1 MNASKIH
8 RIAKAKQKLAA
19 GILIQARRDLR
30 RFRNTRR
37 AAERELYL
45 DAYTW
50 VIGDNYR
57 WPFSFR
63 NVCKLLDLAPDE
75 LRRDLLHEISLG
87 ACHYWSRRFG
97 NGLRQFHIS
106 LRQVCY
112 TSAQNPGAPV
122 GDANPQPAL
131 T

>member
-30 RFRNTRR
+30 RFRNTKR

-75 LRRDLLHEISLG
+75 LRRDLLNEISLG

-97 NGLRQFHIS
+97 YSLRQFHIS

-112 TSAQNPGAPV
+112 TPAQNPAAPV
-122 GDANPQPAL
+122 GDVNPQPAL